1 MKNDLQCEKIRSMMG
16 SDLHALFNRR
26 ILSFRRRPFLPA
38 AKWVVLPLLL
48 AGGIA
53 LADEVKVKGIKL
65 PGTVVD
71 VTSEGVVFQT
81 DYGKG
86 QITIGFADIQALSTE
101 KPRVVLYGESEE
113 TVGRLIGL
121 HDGKLLV
128 GEQVL
133 TAKRIDVTKILRA
146 IPQEQAN
153 FLSEQLRNHFR
164 FWSAELD
171 LGLVVEETTIRET
184 DVRIGGR
191 VERRRRPTRL
201 LVEGRYHLGRDQP
214 RDAPTFKT
222 ENEVRGFLKGEYDA
236 TTRFFGFSS
245 HELEHD
251 EIDQLSLR
259 WLSQAGPGYRLVD
272 KAATSI
278 QLETGLAY
286 NHERFFGGQTNDS
299 PGVAFG
305 TEGKIELLWDTV
317 LSFRGNYVP
326 AIHDWVDD
334 FLIIGEATL
343 AVPINHYLAFKWSVF
358 DTYDATPDVAS
369 ERNELKTILSLAW
382 RF

>member
-164 FWSAELD
+164 FWSAE
-171 LGLVVEETTIRET
+171 
-184 DVRIGGR
+184 
-191 VERRRRPTRL
+191 P
-201 LVEGRYHLGRDQP
+201 
-214 RDAPTFKT
+214 K
-222 ENEVRGFLKGEYDA
+222 
-236 TTRFFGFSS
+236 
-245 HELEHD
+245 
-251 EIDQLSLR
+251 
-259 WLSQAGPGYRLVD
+259 
-272 KAATSI
+272 
-278 QLETGLAY
+278 
-286 NHERFFGGQTNDS
+286 
-299 PGVAFG
+299 
-305 TEGKIELLWDTV
+305 
-317 LSFRGNYVP
+317 
-326 AIHDWVDD
+326 
-334 FLIIGEATL
+334 
-343 AVPINHYLAFKWSVF
+343 
-358 DTYDATPDVAS
+358 
-369 ERNELKTILSLAW
+369 
-382 RF
+382 